1 MFRNLGRTNLL
12 LLISVFV
19 WSLSVG
25 LWFNQRQLYLGEL
38 GATPEQIGTAL
49 ALEAICAA
57 VVMIPGGFL
66 SDRLGPRRVI
76 LGAWSLGV
84 LGVVLMAVAQSW
96 HTAIPGMIL
105 YRCAAAAA
113 PAIMAFAMLSIP
125 DRSLPG
131 ISERTLSTIW
141 AAWPAAQVVS
151 PWLGGI
157 IAQNTSLRTT
167 LWIAAA
173 ILTIAIG
180 FALLTKPAK
189 AESGQQQRRPL
200 AVFRN
205 QQFLLLSGYFALT
218 TMVVYAGHML
228 LPSFLQ
234 EARGFSLATIGFL
247 FTVSYVGAVV
257 LNLIAGRASP
267 RWSFVGLLV
276 LVWLSYLV
284 LWRTAAVWSAAAA
297 MFMLGGIPAT
307 WIVTNACI
315 VQVVGDRDQGQA
327 FGFFQAL
334 AHAGPALAAW
344 MAGQLYSLTPGH
356 ELPLIASL
364 IGIPVMLALWFV
376 PGLGSSVAK
385 PASKE
390 GTV

>member
-1 MFRNLGRTNLL
+1 
-12 LLISVFV
+12 VFV

-76 LGAWSLGV
+76 VGAWSLGV
-84 LGVVLMAVAQSW
+84 MGVVLMAVARSW
-96 HTAIPGMIL
+96 HTAIPGMVL

-113 PAIMAFAMLSIP
+113 PAIMTFAMLSIP
-125 DRSLPG
+125 DRSMPG

-141 AAWPAAQVVS
+141 AAWPAAQVAS

-157 IAQNTSLRTT
+157 IAQNTSIRTN

-173 ILTIAIG
+173 ILALGIG
-180 FALLTKPAK
+180 LVLLARPIK
-189 AESGQQQRRPL
+189 AESSQQQRRPF

-205 QQFLLLSGYFALT
+205 RTFLLLTLYFALT
-218 TMVVYAGHML
+218 TMVVYTGHML

-257 LNLIAGRASP
+257 LNLIAGRKSP

-276 LVWLSYLV
+276 LVWLAYLV
-284 LWRTAAVWSAAAA
+284 LWQTMEVAPATVA
-297 MFMLGGIPAT
+297 MFMLGAIPAI

-315 VQVVGDRDQGQA
+315 VQVVGDQDQGRA
-327 FGFFQAL
+327 FGFFQSL
-334 AHAGPALAAW
+334 THAGPAVAAW
-344 MAGQLYSLTPGH
+344 LAGQLYALTPGH
-356 ELPLIASL
+356 ELPFVAAL
-364 IGIPVMLALWFV
+364 IGIPVMLVLWFV
-376 PGLGSSVAK
+376 PGLGSSVAA
-385 PASKE
+385 PASTGKP
-390 GTV
+390 G